1 MKILGIDPGSN
12 LGICILDIN
21 SLTID
26 TYCFKIIDLIEVY
39 DNLNFILDK
48 YKPILIGM
56 ETAFVNHKFPHS
68 GIYLS
73 RIIGAIELSLKL
85 NDRYSILYKF
95 PPKYIKAFYGSGDFT
110 KNDLAKVFKLDC
122 STHEIDAT
130 AIAYIL
136 YSYYKSNPYL
146 LYRFLQN

>member
-1 MKILGIDPGSN
+1 MKILGIDPGTN
-12 LGICILDIN
+12 LGICILDFN
-21 SLTID
+21 TLLID
-26 TYCFKIIDLIEVY
+26 TYCFKILDILNVY
-39 DNLNFILDK
+39 DNLHFILDK
-48 YKPILIGM
+48 YKPTMIGM
-56 ETAFVNHKFPHS
+56 ETAFVNHKFPQS

-85 NDRYSILYKF
+85 HDKYSILYKF

-110 KNDLAKVFKLDC
+110 KTDLAKVFNLDC

-136 YSYYKSNPYL
+136 YSYCKANPYL
-146 LYRFLQN
+146 PYRYV